1 LLKNEE
7 RHKTKLDPKFRGP
20 FLVTEK
26 LEGDRYRLKAL
37 TNKRTYKY
45 SHEFLRRLPGKG
57 IATELDDECDDEEIT
72 ELNGE
77 SSDED
82 ATD

>member
-1 LLKNEE
+1 
-7 RHKTKLDPKFRGP
+7 
-20 FLVTEK
+20 
-26 LEGDRYRLKAL
+26 
-37 TNKRTYKY
+37 
-45 SHEFLRRLPGKG
+45 LPGKG

>member
-1 LLKNEE
+1 M
-7 RHKTKLDPKFRGP
+7 
-20 FLVTEK
+20 
-26 LEGDRYRLKAL
+26 
-37 TNKRTYKY
+37 
-45 SHEFLRRLPGKG
+45 PGKG
-57 IATELDDECDDEEIT
+57 ITTALNDECDDEEIT